1 MNKLDQDYI
10 DQAFLRLGERL
21 DQTAIAPIA
30 MLVCGGASLIATR
43 MVSRQVTKDIDVV
56 AFVSANDVL
65 GKAKPFP
72 ELLDRCVGEVAAM
85 LRLPADW
92 INPAPTSLLDAGLP
106 DGLMGRVAEIRR
118 YGDKLTVLFIGRL
131 DQIHFKVFAAAD
143 SGPGR
148 HLEDLR
154 ELKPTTE
161 EMETAARWVMR
172 QDPSEG
178 FRTVLKD
185 MLRKIGYGQAA
196 ERI

>member
-1 MNKLDQDYI
+1 MKKLDRDYI
-10 DQAFLRLGERL
+10 DQALARLGERL
-21 DQTAIAPIA
+21 DQTDIAPFT

-56 AFVSANDVL
+56 AFVMANDVL
-65 GKAKPFP
+65 DKAKPFP
-72 ELLDRCVGEVAAM
+72 ALLNQCVGEVAAM

-92 INPAPTSLLDAGLP
+92 INPGPTSLLDAGLP
-106 DGLMGRVAEIRR
+106 DGLMGRIAETRR
-118 YGDKLTVLFIGRL
+118 YGDKMTVRFIGRL

-154 ELKPTTE
+154 ELKPTAE
-161 EMETAARWVMR
+161 EMEMAARWVMR

-178 FRTVLKD
+178 FQMVLKD
-185 MLRKIGYGQAA
+185 MLRKTGYGQTAD
-196 ERI
+196 RI

>member
-1 MNKLDQDYI
+1 MNKLDRDYI
-10 DQAFLRLGERL
+10 DQALARLGERL

-43 MVSRQVTKDIDVV
+43 MVSRQVTKDI
-56 AFVSANDVL
+56 
-65 GKAKPFP
+65 
-72 ELLDRCVGEVAAM
+72 
-85 LRLPADW
+85 
-92 INPAPTSLLDAGLP
+92 
-106 DGLMGRVAEIRR
+106 
-118 YGDKLTVLFIGRL
+118 
-131 DQIHFKVFAAAD
+131 
-143 SGPGR
+143 
-148 HLEDLR
+148 
-154 ELKPTTE
+154 E